1 MLLGKI
7 SCSINTPRISN
18 SIDEID
24 KFHAVTFDMMSYL
37 FSFSVCDKSNNLYAE
52 YLFHK
57 TFRRDRDDLQSYSD
71 YQNNK
76 YIQMQQT
83 PLVQR

>member
-1 MLLGKI
+1 M
-7 SCSINTPRISN
+7 N
-18 SIDEID
+18 
-24 KFHAVTFDMMSYL
+24 YL
-37 FSFSVCDKSNNLYAE
+37 FSFSVFYKSNSLYAE

-83 PLVQR
+83 PLVQRWRSKRWWWPSLKLFAEINWHNF